1 MPMSSRPEPLENR
14 VDVLTVSDMCVDLV
28 LSGNVRPQFHQVEQ
42 LIEEY
47 ELELGGSA
55 NIFATQFAKLG
66 GRAGVIGWVGEDLFA
81 DFALER
87 LWTMGVDTSRVKRH
101 PNLKT
106 GLGVA
111 LCEPND
117 RAILTYLGSIDGVQR
132 HDLPETMLNSCRH
145 WHITSFFL
153 LRSLTDFWFGWVRY
167 CKARGV
173 TVSLDPNW
181 DPNNRW
187 QSLNDLLP
195 FVDVFFPNEAEAMAI
210 AGCSDVRQA
219 GTKLA
224 SYGPLVVVKCGPKG
238 AIAFKGRQTLQEDP
252 GGGSSVPPKVAD
264 SVGAGDNFDA
274 GFIRAWLLG
283 QDVKSCL
290 ALANRCAVASLSH
303 YGGIKGQLHEAIG
316 NETVS

>member
-1 MPMSSRPEPLENR
+1 MSSRPEPLENR

-42 LIEEY
+42 LIKEY

-66 GRAGVIGWVGEDLFA
+66 GSAGVIGWIGEDLFG
-81 DFALER
+81 DYALQR
-87 LWTMGVDTSRVKRH
+87 LRTVGVDISRVNRRG
-101 PNLKT
+101 NLKT

-117 RAILTYLGSIDGVQR
+117 RAILTYLGTIDAVQP
-132 HDLPETMLNSCRH
+132 HDLPETTLDSCGH

-153 LRSLTDFWFGWVRY
+153 LQSLTNFWFEWVRS
-167 CKARGV
+167 CRSRGV

-181 DPNNRW
+181 DPSNRW
-187 QSLNDLLP
+187 QGLKELLP
-195 FVDVFFPNEAEAMAI
+195 FVDVFLPNEAEATAVS
-210 AGCSDVRQA
+210 GCSDVWRA
-219 GTKLA
+219 GIELA
-224 SYGPLVVVKCGPKG
+224 KYGPLVVVKCGPKG
-238 AIAFKGRQTLQEDP
+238 AIAFKGRDVLQADSGCERP
-252 GGGSSVPPKVAD
+252 APPTVAD

-283 QDVKSCL
+283 QDVKACL
-290 ALANRCAVASLSH
+290 ALANRCAVASLSQ
-303 YGGIKGQLHEAIG
+303 YGGIKGQLHETIG
-316 NETVS
+316 G